1 MILDRL
7 NEIYY
12 FPFRRRV
19 LIQNVTVRI
28 LKNNLFN
35 FAIGILNPFLD
46 QKLPVGMFS
55 ILRSRIIPNILE
67 YLCAFQIFHAFRTCE
82 KYIISLNLPRRKILY
97 PRKKHSQDFQVPE
110 KGPSFSGHL
119 RMTFRRFSNDII
131 YRQVAFCGLKV

>member
-1 MILDRL
+1 MRKINSL
-7 NEIYY
+7 NFVFCPRKIDWPEIKRFFGEIY
-12 FPFRRRV
+12 V
-19 LIQNVTVRI
+19 SQNVTVRI
-28 LKNNLFN
+28 QNNNLFN

-82 KYIISLNLPRRKILY
+82 KYIISLNLLRRKILY

-119 RMTFRRFSNDII
+119 RMTFRGF
-131 YRQVAFCGLKV
+131 F